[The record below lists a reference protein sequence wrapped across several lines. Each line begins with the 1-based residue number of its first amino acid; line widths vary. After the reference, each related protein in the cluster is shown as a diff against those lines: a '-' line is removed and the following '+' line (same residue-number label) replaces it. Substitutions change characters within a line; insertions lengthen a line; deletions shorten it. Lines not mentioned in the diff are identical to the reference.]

1 MYFGGQIHLIIFIH
15 RKNNYKKKKN
25 TQNEWK
31 QNVLKQMQNTSN
43 VTI

>member
-15 RKNNYKKKKN
+15 RKNNYKKKN